1 MASVDN
7 TNYSR
12 QSNPT
17 VIGPK
22 SYNDTWAM
30 NQGLQEH
37 YERSYASIRGGTSGQ
52 NTQYN
57 DFVQFEQAQ
66 FNIIS
71 RQNKDMLVNLI
82 RYDNVPPS
90 LNTAQLE
97 IMLRSMGGIVCV
109 GRERFTGD
117 IVILDRNDEIGVNIY
132 GGLLPGFFDSN
143 SALANKKVITDRNLE
158 GDFVVFYNK
167 QSLMDFSS
175 SDFAIVDHYSSM
187 LATIKAT
194 ERMNLLQF
202 RLPYIIQGPKN
213 SMTGATFADK
223 LARGEMFWEID
234 DGVEFD
240 KVFKKLDLRV
250 DDKTPTLQNAYR
262 NTMNEMLTLFG
273 VYNNPDQKAERKI
286 TAEQQSNNH
295 IIEGMGDIYL
305 NARRHSVE
313 LLNKAFGTEITVGW
327 NSPVATMF
335 RNMSNP
341 KNLQM

>member
-1 MASVDN
+1 MTLVEHSD
-7 TNYSR
+7 Y
-12 QSNPT
+12 
-17 VIGPK
+17 
-22 SYNDTWAM
+22 WAHEK
-30 NQGLQEH
+30 GLEEH
-37 YERSYASIRGGTSGQ
+37 FERSYSSIRGGSPMPQTG
-52 NTQYN
+52 YN
-57 DFVQFEQAQ
+57 DFMAFEQNQ

-82 RYDNVPPS
+82 RYDNVPDT

-109 GRERFTGD
+109 GREKFTGD
-117 IVILDRNDEIGVNIY
+117 IVILDRNDEIGVNLY
-132 GGLLPGFFDSN
+132 GGLIPGFFDSN
-143 SALANKKVITDRNLE
+143 SVLANKRVITDRNLG
-158 GDFVVFYNK
+158 GDFVVFCNK
-167 QSLMDFSS
+167 QSLMDFHS
-175 SDFAIVDHYSSM
+175 SDFDIIDHYSSM

-194 ERMNLLQF
+194 ERMNWLQF
-202 RLPYIIQGPKN
+202 RLPYLVQAPKN
-213 SMTGATFADK
+213 SMTGQTFMDK
-223 LARGEMFWEID
+223 MQRGEMSIEID
-234 DGVEFD
+234 SEVEFD
-240 KVFKKLDLRV
+240 KVLKKLDLR
-250 DDKTPTLQNAYR
+250 PTDQTISLQNAYR

-286 TAEQQSNNH
+286 NAEQQSNNH

-341 KNLQM
+341 KSLQV